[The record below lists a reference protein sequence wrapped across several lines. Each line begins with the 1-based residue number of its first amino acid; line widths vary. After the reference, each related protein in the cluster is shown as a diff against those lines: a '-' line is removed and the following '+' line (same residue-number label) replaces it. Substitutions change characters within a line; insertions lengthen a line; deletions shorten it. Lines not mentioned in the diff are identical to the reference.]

1 MDIYVVQ
8 PGDTIEEI
16 ANMYEITV
24 EKLIRDNEL
33 VNPDNLL
40 VGQTIIIVHPSET
53 YMVSEGDTLEAIAA
67 DNNIRVGEIL
77 RNNPFLADR
86 EYIYPGEELAISF
99 NRTAS
104 FSTYGYANI
113 FINRD
118 TLRKTLPY
126 LTYLSIYNYQIGN
139 NGEAL
144 GSDDDIDI
152 IQTAI
157 EYGVIPLMH
166 LAAISLLGEFDVNL
180 TYRLLNDEVYQD
192 TLFENVIN
200 VLRDKEY
207 YGIIISAQYITTENQ
222 DLFLNYTRR
231 FSERLSQDGYLTLI
245 AINPK
250 VNTLDDEVVYEDID
264 YSKFSDVVYSILFL
278 QYTWG
283 ILDTPPAPVI
293 SISNLSVFID
303 SIQTQ
308 IDADK
313 ISIGIPVLGYMWE
326 LPYVA
331 GFSSSNILSRDNVYN
346 LAINVGATIQF
357 DEVSQTPFFI
367 FENTSNNSIQYIV
380 WYIYAITF
388 DSLMR
393 LLIEKGIASTS
404 VWNIMS
410 YFAQLWLVINSQYK
424 IVKLLPEP

>member
-1 MDIYVVQ
+1 LQ
-8 PGDTIEEI
+8 L
-16 ANMYEITV
+16 
-24 EKLIRDNEL
+24 K
-33 VNPDNLL
+33 
-40 VGQTIIIVHPSET
+40 
-53 YMVSEGDTLEAIAA
+53 
-67 DNNIRVGEIL
+67 
-77 RNNPFLADR
+77 
-86 EYIYPGEELAISF
+86 AIS
-99 NRTAS
+99 T
-104 FSTYGYANI
+104 
-113 FINRD
+113 
-118 TLRKTLPY
+118 
-126 LTYLSIYNYQIGN
+126 
-139 NGEAL
+139 
-144 GSDDDIDI
+144 
-152 IQTAI
+152 
-157 EYGVIPLMH
+157 
-166 LAAISLLGEFDVNL
+166 
-180 TYRLLNDEVYQD
+180 
-192 TLFENVIN
+192 
-200 VLRDKEY
+200 
-207 YGIIISAQYITTENQ
+207 NQ

-313 ISIGIPVLGYMWE
+313 ISIGIPVLGYIWE

-367 FENTSNNSIQYIV
+367 FENTSNNNIQYIV

>member
-1 MDIYVVQ
+1 MIQ
-8 PGDTIEEI
+8 AGDTIEEI
-16 ANMYEITV
+16 ASMYGITV

-33 VNPDNLL
+33 VNSDNLL
-40 VGQTIIIVHPSET
+40 VGQVIVIISPSET
-53 YMVSEGDTLEAIAA
+53 YTVMEGDTLETIAV
-67 DNNIRVGEIL
+67 DNNITVSEL
-77 RNNPFLADR
+77 FRNNPFLATR

-99 NRTAS
+99 NRTTS

-126 LTYLSIYNYQIGN
+126 LTYLSIFNYEIGN

-144 GSDDDIDI
+144 GSDEDIDI
-152 IQTAI
+152 IQMAI
-157 EYGVIPLMH
+157 QYGTIPLMH
-166 LAAISLLGEFDVNL
+166 LAAITVLGVFDNEL
-180 TYRLLNDEVYQD
+180 TYRLLNDGVFQD

-200 VLRDKEY
+200 VLRDKGY
-207 YGIIISAQYITTENQ
+207 YGIIISAQYITSENQ
-222 DLFLNYTRR
+222 DLFLNYTRK
-231 FSERLSQDGYLTLI
+231 FSERLSQDGYLTII

-264 YSKFSDVVYSILFL
+264 YSEFSDVVDSILFL

-283 ILDTPPAPVI
+283 ILDTPPSPVI
-293 SISNLSVFID
+293 SINNLSVFLD
-303 SIQTQ
+303 SIHTQ
-308 IDADK
+308 VDADK

-331 GFSSSNILSRDNVYN
+331 GFSSSNILSRENIIN
-346 LAINVGATIQF
+346 LAVNVGATIQF

-367 FENTSNNSIQYIV
+367 FENSSNDNVQYIV
-380 WYIYAITF
+380 WYVYATTF
-388 DSLMR
+388 DSLLR
-393 LLIEKGIASTS
+393 LLIEKGISSTG

-410 YFAQLWLVINSQYK
+410 YFSQLWLVINSQYK
-424 IVKLLPEP
+424 IIKLLPEF

>member
-1 MDIYVVQ
+1 M
-8 PGDTIEEI
+8 
-16 ANMYEITV
+16 
-24 EKLIRDNEL
+24 
-33 VNPDNLL
+33 
-40 VGQTIIIVHPSET
+40 
-53 YMVSEGDTLEAIAA
+53 
-67 DNNIRVGEIL
+67 
-77 RNNPFLADR
+77 
-86 EYIYPGEELAISF
+86 
-99 NRTAS
+99 
-104 FSTYGYANI
+104 
-113 FINRD
+113 
-118 TLRKTLPY
+118 
-126 LTYLSIYNYQIGN
+126 
-139 NGEAL
+139 
-144 GSDDDIDI
+144 
-152 IQTAI
+152 
-157 EYGVIPLMH
+157 
-166 LAAISLLGEFDVNL
+166 
-180 TYRLLNDEVYQD
+180 
-192 TLFENVIN
+192 
-200 VLRDKEY
+200 
-207 YGIIISAQYITTENQ
+207 
-222 DLFLNYTRR
+222 
-231 FSERLSQDGYLTLI
+231 TLI

-313 ISIGIPVLGYMWE
+313 ISIGIPVLGYIWE

-367 FENTSNNSIQYIV
+367 FENTSNNNIQYIV

>member
-1 MDIYVVQ
+1 MQ
-8 PGDTIEEI
+8 L
-16 ANMYEITV
+16 
-24 EKLIRDNEL
+24 K
-33 VNPDNLL
+33 
-40 VGQTIIIVHPSET
+40 
-53 YMVSEGDTLEAIAA
+53 
-67 DNNIRVGEIL
+67 
-77 RNNPFLADR
+77 
-86 EYIYPGEELAISF
+86 AIS
-99 NRTAS
+99 T
-104 FSTYGYANI
+104 
-113 FINRD
+113 
-118 TLRKTLPY
+118 
-126 LTYLSIYNYQIGN
+126 
-139 NGEAL
+139 
-144 GSDDDIDI
+144 
-152 IQTAI
+152 
-157 EYGVIPLMH
+157 
-166 LAAISLLGEFDVNL
+166 
-180 TYRLLNDEVYQD
+180 
-192 TLFENVIN
+192 
-200 VLRDKEY
+200 
-207 YGIIISAQYITTENQ
+207 NQ

-313 ISIGIPVLGYMWE
+313 ISIGIPVLGYIWE

-367 FENTSNNSIQYIV
+367 FENTSNNNIQYIV